1 MKIVENTCTSKTA
14 PGGALHL
21 EVNSYSPTPPSLS
34 ITNYVST
41 EKVPLYVRIKG
52 ISAISHTVQPRCS
65 LASRAA
71 ACYETG

>member
-1 MKIVENTCTSKTA
+1 MHVKNRSRRRVAS
-14 PGGALHL
+14 GGEFLL
-21 EVNSYSPTPPSLS
+21 PYPPSLS

-52 ISAISHTVQPRCS
+52 ISAISHPVQPRCS